1 MTHKCILHIV
11 TSVDGFI
18 ADENGI
24 SEFSFA
30 AVKADPEFKTFYDSV
45 SSVVMG
51 RKSYDRIKMNSG
63 NLFKDKD
70 VYVITHYLRQKE
82 ENITFVQ
89 ENIMGLVQ
97 NLKKQGKGHIWLLG
111 GAEITNILLKEKQI
125 DEIILT
131 QAPFLL
137 GQGTRL
143 FKDDNP
149 TEKLVLEGVRT
160 FGDYVQTHYRLK

>member
-1 MTHKCILHIV
+1 MNHKCILHIV

-18 ADENGI
+18 ADGNGN
-24 SEFSFA
+24 SDFSFA
-30 AVKADPEFKTFYDSV
+30 AIKADPHFKSFYDSV

-51 RKSYDRIKMNSG
+51 RKTYDRIKANSA
-63 NLFKDKD
+63 NLFKDKN

-82 ENITFVQ
+82 DNVTFVH

-97 NLKKQGKGHIWLLG
+97 NLKKQEKGHVWLLG

-125 DEIILT
+125 DEMILT

-149 TEKLVLEGVRT
+149 TEKLIFEEVRT
-160 FGDYVQTHYRLK
+160 FADYIQLHYRLK